1 MQLSNSRGRP
11 VDPVP
16 FLVTTGVLFLV
27 SYSYGPA
34 YGLEVGLSLAQ
45 SLGATTLVFAGATGA
60 SYHRLIRAARP
71 EFRDEIPVGSR
82 LRRLLYAGGAG
93 VGLLTVA
100 ALPFLR

>member
-1 MQLSNSRGRP
+1 MELSNSRGRP

-34 YGLEVGLSLAQ
+34 YGLEVGLSLVQ
-45 SLGATTLVFAGATGA
+45 SLSATTVVFAGVTGA
-60 SYHRLIRAARP
+60 SYHRLVWAARP
-71 EFRDEIPVGSR
+71 EFRSEVPVASR
-82 LRRLLYAGGAG
+82 LRRLLYAGMAG
-93 VGLLTVA
+93 VGLLTVM